1 VAEVSPREFR
11 ALAEFRYQLRRFL
24 SFSEAAA
31 KQAGVEPQ
39 QHQLMLAVKAK
50 EPEPAGIAFLAER
63 LQLRHHSVVGLVDR
77 LEASGLVRRKHS
89 ASDRRTAQVE
99 LTAKGERILHAL
111 SLHHREELRSAIPD
125 LIENLSFILQE
136 TESKHH
142 AKSAERAKSKERRRA

>member
-1 VAEVSPREFR
+1 MAEVSPREFR

-24 SFSEAAA
+24 SFSENAA
-31 KQAGVEPQ
+31 KRAGVEPQ

-63 LQLRHHSVVGLVDR
+63 LKLRHHSVVGLVDR
-77 LEASGLVRRKHS
+77 LERSGLVRRTHA
-89 ASDRRTAQVE
+89 ASDRRIAQVE
-99 LTAKGERILHAL
+99 LTAKGERILQAL

-125 LIENLSFILQE
+125 LIENLTCILNG

-142 AKSAERAKSKERRRA
+142 ANSTERGRGAP